1 MSHEQLVGMLL
12 LLDPE
17 FVSWQREVA
26 TCPCDCIMKKDP
38 DYLIHK
44 SSKKELINYLENS
57 ILNMNQNMNRQ
68 HKIIKDYDIDTKPP
82 PTYGE

>member
-17 FVSWQREVA
+17 FVSWQRE
-26 TCPCDCIMKKDP
+26 TLECECDCLMKKDP
-38 DYLIHK
+38 HYLIHN
-44 SSKKELINYLENS
+44 SSKKELIDYLENS
-57 ILNMNQNMNRQ
+57 ILNMKQIMNRQ